1 MRLVVTMQG
10 EEGEPV
16 RLRKSSI
23 PKMENVYMKLQAENM
38 LNLLSAF
45 QSECRM
51 AVLRDNGRI
60 TKEEQ
65 RCLKRIDAAVEKFSA
80 EINAML

>member
-1 MRLVVTMQG
+1 
-10 EEGEPV
+10 
-16 RLRKSSI
+16 
-23 PKMENVYMKLQAENM
+23 MKLQAENM

-51 AVLRDNGRI
+51 AALSDNGRI